1 MKLFSTVGN
10 YSMRLPLALAFM
22 AVAALRVSA
31 QEPDYLRLGMKPHE
45 AASVYTALRSCSNAP
60 FTEGPGL
67 MGWEAPL
74 YGGYASIEI
83 RFGSSGAETLSYHI
97 RPSGGADAASMFA
110 AAVVDRTRAH
120 GAPSAREGGGA
131 LWILP
136 EGRLEIQLVDGEL
149 HIELSVR

>member
-1 MKLFSTVGN
+1 MVAN
-10 YSMRLPLALAFM
+10 YSMRVSLALAFM
-22 AVAALRVSA
+22 AVAALRVNA
-31 QEPDYLRLGMKPHE
+31 QELDYLRPGMKPHE

-83 RFGSSGAETLSYHI
+83 RFGPSGAETLSYRI
-97 RPSGGADAASMFA
+97 RPSGGSDAASLLA
-110 AAVVDRTRAH
+110 AAVSDRTRAH
-120 GAPSAREGGGA
+120 GAPSTREGGGA
-131 LWILP
+131 YWILP

-149 HIELSVR
+149 LIELSGR

>member
-83 RFGSSGAETLSYHI
+83 RFGSSGAEVVSY
-97 RPSGGADAASMFA
+97 RMRSSGASDAAAMFA

-120 GAPSAREGGGA
+120 DVPSTREGGGA
-131 LWILP
+131 FWILP
-136 EGRLEIQLVDGEL
+136 EGRLEIRLVDGEL
-149 HIELSVR
+149 LIELKSP